1 MFYLYS
7 NLILSMFKELKS
19 EFVIF
24 LARQGKVLAYFRC
37 TAFID
42 KIRQDFV
49 TIS

>member
-7 NLILSMFKELKS
+7 NLILSIFKELKS
-19 EFVIF
+19 ELVI